1 MAADSGSTSVA
12 GSGAFAPLRQPV
24 FRNIWVASL
33 FSNLGQ
39 LILGVGAAW
48 EMTHL
53 TTSASMV
60 AAVQTALM
68 LPLML
73 IAVPAGAVADM
84 FDRRR
89 IAMAGLSFS
98 ILSAIL
104 LTVLAYLGLTS
115 PWVLLAFCVLIGA
128 GVALFS
134 PSWQASI
141 REQVQPEQLP
151 AAIALGSISYNIARS
166 FGPALGGIIVVAWG
180 AKAAF
185 NVTAV
190 SYIPLFIT
198 FWLWRRA
205 HVPSRLPPE
214 RIDRAILSGVRYAV
228 HSPPIRRVMGRAFLF
243 GLATASYSAL
253 GALIARD
260 LLSGDASTYGM
271 LLGASGIGAVVGAL
285 LIGPI
290 RDRIGTENAI
300 RWCAVLSAVALV
312 TMGLSRNIWLTAI
325 AFLIAGGGNILTVSL
340 MNVSVQL
347 SAPRWVTARA
357 LSLFTSALTGGI
369 AVGAILW
376 GEYASSYTVPVAM
389 IASGVALLMTI
400 GVGFASPITEAQG
413 EDPDLDLVEL
423 GYQPAVALDI
433 TLRSGPVVI
442 EVDYHVDPT
451 RARDFYDMM
460 LKVQRLRQRNGGF
473 NWSLSRDI
481 GDPWDWTERFE
492 CPTWGDY
499 LRLRDRSTLADRE
512 IQAQADAFHH
522 RDGTEPRIRRKLA
535 RPFGSV
541 RWRAETPDPRQD
553 AIEIFT
559 P

>member
-1 MAADSGSTSVA
+1 MTSDSGSVSTA
-12 GSGAFAPLRQPV
+12 GTGAFAPLRQPV
-24 FRNIWVASL
+24 FRNIWIASL

-60 AAVQTALM
+60 AAVQAALM
-68 LPLML
+68 FPLML

-84 FDRRR
+84 FDRRK
-89 IAMAGLSFS
+89 IAMAGLAFS
-98 ILSAIL
+98 IASAVL
-104 LTVLAYLGLTS
+104 LTVLAYMGLTT
-115 PWVLLAFCVLIGA
+115 PWVLLGACVLIGA

-134 PSWQASI
+134 PSWQSSI
-141 REQVQPEQLP
+141 REQVEPEQLP
-151 AAIALGSISYNIARS
+151 AAVALGSISYNIARS
-166 FGPALGGIIVVAWG
+166 FGPALGGVIVVAWG

-190 SYIPLFIT
+190 SYIPLFLT
-198 FWLWRRA
+198 FWLWKRA

-214 RIDRAILSGVRYAV
+214 RIDRAILSGMRYAV
-228 HSPPIRRVMGRAFLF
+228 HSPPIRRVLIRAFLF

-253 GALIARD
+253 GALIAKD
-260 LLSGDASTYGM
+260 LLHGDASTYGL

-300 RWCAVLSAVALV
+300 RWCAAFSALTLAI
-312 TMGLSRNIWLTAI
+312 MGISGNLWITAF
-325 AFLIAGGGNILTVSL
+325 AFFIAGGGNILTVSL
-340 MNVSVQL
+340 MNVAVQL

-369 AVGAILW
+369 AGGAILW
-376 GEYASSYTVPVAM
+376 GEFASGYGVELAM
-389 IASGVALLMTI
+389 IASGVALMLTI
-400 GVGFASPITEAQG
+400 GAGFLAPLPHAQS
-413 EDPDLDLVEL
+413 EDADLELVEL
-423 GYQPAVALDI
+423 GYEPDVALDI

-442 EVDYHVDPT
+442 EVDYHVDPDK
-451 RARDFYDMM
+451 ARDFYGMM
-460 LKVQRLRQRNGGF
+460 LKVQRIRQRNGGF
-473 NWSLSRDI
+473 DWSLSRDI
-481 GDPWDWTERFE
+481 GDPWAWTERFE

-499 LRLRDRSTLADRE
+499 LRLRGRSTLADRE
-512 IQAQADAFHH
+512 VQAQVDAFHH
-522 RDGTEPRIRRKLA
+522 HDDEPRIRRKLA

-553 AIEIFT
+553 AMPIFT

>member
-1 MAADSGSTSVA
+1 MTADSGSVGAA
-12 GSGAFAPLRQPV
+12 GGGAFAPLRQPV
-24 FRNIWVASL
+24 FRNIWIASL

-68 LPLML
+68 VPLML

-84 FDRRR
+84 FDRRK
-89 IAMAGLSFS
+89 IAMAGLVFS
-98 ILSAIL
+98 IASAIL
-104 LTVLAYLGLTS
+104 LTMLAYMGLTT
-115 PWVLLAFCVLIGA
+115 PWVLLAFCVLIGG

-141 REQVQPEQLP
+141 REQVEPEQLP
-151 AAIALGSISYNIARS
+151 AAVALGSISYNIARS
-166 FGPALGGIIVVAWG
+166 FGPALGGVIVVAWG

-214 RIDRAILSGVRYAV
+214 RIDRAILSGMRYAF
-228 HSPPIRRVMGRAFLF
+228 HSPPIRRVLGRAFLF

-253 GALIARD
+253 GALIAKD
-260 LLSGDASTYGM
+260 LLRGDASTYGL

-290 RDRIGTENAI
+290 RDRWGTENAI
-300 RWCAVLSAVALV
+300 RWCAVFSSFALAAMGFSANLS
-312 TMGLSRNIWLTAI
+312 ITAF
-325 AFLIAGGGNILTVSL
+325 AFFFAGGGNILTVSL
-340 MNVSVQL
+340 MNVAVQL

-376 GEYASSYTVPVAM
+376 GEYASHYTVQVAM
-389 IASGVALLMTI
+389 IASGVALLATVA
-400 GVGFASPITEAQG
+400 VGYLAPLPHAQS
-413 EDPDLDLVEL
+413 EDADLELVEL
-423 GYQPAVALDI
+423 GYEPDVALDI
-433 TLRSGPVVI
+433 SLRSGPVVI
-442 EVDYHVDPT
+442 EVDYHVDPAQ
-451 RARDFYDMM
+451 ARDFYGMM
-460 LKVQRLRQRNGGF
+460 LKVQRIRQRNGGF
-473 NWSLSRDI
+473 DWSLSRDI
-481 GDPWDWTERFE
+481 GDPWTWTERFE

-499 LRLRDRSTLADRE
+499 LRLRGRSTLADRE
-512 IQAQADAFHH
+512 VQAQADAFHRH
-522 RDGTEPRIRRKLA
+522 AGDPRVRRKLA

-553 AIEIFT
+553 ALPIYT